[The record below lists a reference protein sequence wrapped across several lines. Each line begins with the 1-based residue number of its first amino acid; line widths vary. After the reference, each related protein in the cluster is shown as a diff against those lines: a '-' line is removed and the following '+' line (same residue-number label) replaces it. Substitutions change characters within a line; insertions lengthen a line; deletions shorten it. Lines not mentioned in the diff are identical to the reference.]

1 MSEHIMFW
9 FGFSK
14 ILSPQS
20 LGKKLFVPFFG
31 WVTVLQQSNKHMFM
45 ASLGIPEL
53 FGVYEKF

>member
-1 MSEHIMFW
+1 MFW